1 MKIGLNKLR
10 SASEKSHHSRFVEV
24 EKMRI
29 MIQNEKNRIS
39 IGIVLFFVLE
49 LIVILLSLYF
59 GVLNMALAFIFILV
73 AGFIGACIGIIIYI
87 KKTDMTNSKNNKKV
101 FSVLGSLCG
110 GSGALGYICGRI
122 IINRISLN
130 DTLVYIMLV
139 VSAVLLSFFF
149 MMGIYTIP
157 QYVEPILCKFRI
169 NGRVGST
176 KNIDFVKEHKS
187 KTDVIMSFN
196 KGLNIS
202 EIEKSNNI
210 ALSEEQIKDIIDDYL
225 ENRNNIEKYKIGG
238 SKGVDIYE
246 FCISPKTRA
255 EITEYVG
262 LTNNYYCHK
271 KYIKPLVDKNLLCL
285 TIPESP
291 SSPKQR
297 FYANI

>member
-1 MKIGLNKLR
+1 
-10 SASEKSHHSRFVEV
+10 
-24 EKMRI
+24 
-29 MIQNEKNRIS
+29 
-39 IGIVLFFVLE
+39 
-49 LIVILLSLYF
+49 
-59 GVLNMALAFIFILV
+59 
-73 AGFIGACIGIIIYI
+73 
-87 KKTDMTNSKNNKKV
+87 
-101 FSVLGSLCG
+101 
-110 GSGALGYICGRI
+110 
-122 IINRISLN
+122 
-130 DTLVYIMLV
+130 
-139 VSAVLLSFFF
+139 
-149 MMGIYTIP
+149 
-157 QYVEPILCKFRI
+157 
-169 NGRVGST
+169 
-176 KNIDFVKEHKS
+176 
-187 KTDVIMSFN
+187 MSFN